1 MKYIFLDF
9 NGTVLDDVDL
19 CLNLLNRM
27 LTEKGHKP
35 VSYDNYK
42 EIFQFPVIEYY
53 KKAGFTFEGYSFEEL
68 ADYFIDEYT
77 RRNNAECKIFEDFKD
92 FVDLLHA
99 SGYKVVLCSASKLNL
114 LIDQLNEFKI
124 IQYFDDV
131 IGLDN
136 HFAASKLELAKQ
148 YVSHSD
154 IDLENSYFIGD
165 TTHDAEVAV
174 ACGIKPLLV
183 DRGHQS
189 KEVLSKANSVI
200 LGSLFETA
208 NYLKTINKN
217 NKLLV

>member
-53 KKAGFTFEGYSFEEL
+53 KKVGFTFEGYSFEEL

-136 HFAASKLELAKQ
+136 HHATSKLELAKD
-148 YVSHSD
+148 YVLQRN
-154 IDLENSYFIGD
+154 IDLKSSYFVGD
-165 TTHDAEVAV
+165 TTHDAEVGMALGV
-174 ACGIKPLLV
+174 KVILV
-183 DRGHQS
+183 ERGHQS
-189 KEVLSKANSVI
+189 RRVLSVVSNNVV
-200 LGSLFETA
+200 GSLLEA
-208 NYLKTINKN
+208 Y
-217 NKLLV
+217 KLICQ